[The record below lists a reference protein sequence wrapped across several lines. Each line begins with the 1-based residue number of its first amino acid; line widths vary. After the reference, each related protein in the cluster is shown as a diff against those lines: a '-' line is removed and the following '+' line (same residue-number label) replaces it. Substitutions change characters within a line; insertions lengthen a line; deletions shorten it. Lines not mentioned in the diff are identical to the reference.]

1 MSLAATLALAV
12 WVLLATV
19 TLNVVLDQRGQAQA
33 NAELVDR
40 ADSAMATVEVGA
52 AGRVTVS
59 DPSDDALLDAGTW
72 IIAGGRILEQPPG
85 NASLEPSVQA
95 VAATP
100 GRFLDVPGD
109 KPLRLHSEA
118 VRIDGRQV
126 ATVVTSLSLVPYQQS
141 AHAVLVGSAV
151 LAVVMVGAAYLV
163 ARASV
168 TSALRPV
175 QEMTSQAQ
183 EWVDVDVD
191 RRFGPGPRPR
201 ELALLAATL
210 DGWLARMSA
219 MLRYEKQLVAEISHE
234 LRTPLSRI
242 LVEADHAEEATLS
255 SAAGTGAS
263 PATPQ
268 SLEAAQSREAASALE
283 AAQALAAIADSARE
297 MEAILGTLL
306 ATARTE
312 AGGLAG
318 RCDAGQVVQ
327 GLARRAGEGARV
339 RVVVQPPLPSVPAAG
354 LDALVLERAVA
365 PVLENALRHAATEVR
380 IRVTNDDREVF
391 VDVADDGPGVPD
403 AVRDHVFEPGRRA
416 AVGDDHGGAGLG
428 LALARRLTTA
438 AGGTISLLD
447 TGQGATFRL
456 ALPRG

>member
-1 MSLAATLALAV
+1 MRSRRSLRSGVSLAATLVLAV

-33 NAELVDR
+33 NAELRDR
-40 ADSAMATVEVGA
+40 ADSAMATVDA
-52 AGRVTVS
+52 DASGRVTVI

-72 IIAGGRILEQPPG
+72 VNAGGRILERPPG
-85 NASLEPSVQA
+85 SASLVPAVEA
-95 VAATP
+95 VAAAP

-118 VRIDGRQV
+118 VSIDGRQV

-141 AHAVLVGSAV
+141 ANAVLVGSAV

-163 ARASV
+163 VRAGV

-175 QEMTSQAQ
+175 QEMTTQAQ

-242 LVEADHAEEATLS
+242 LVEADLAEEATLS
-255 SAAGTGAS
+255 SAVETA
-263 PATPQ
+263 
-268 SLEAAQSREAASALE
+268 ESRE
-283 AAQALAAIADSARE
+283 AAQALAAIADTARE

-312 AGGLAG
+312 SGAPAG

-339 RVVVQPPLPSVPAAG
+339 RVVVQPPLPTVPAAG

-416 AVGDDHGGAGLG
+416 PVGDDHGGAGLG

>member
-1 MSLAATLALAV
+1 MRRPWSLRARVSLAATLALAV

-19 TLNVVLDQRGQAQA
+19 TLNVVLDQRGRAQA
-33 NAELVDR
+33 NAELQDR
-40 ADSAMATVEVGA
+40 ADSAMATVNVDA
-52 AGRVTVS
+52 AGRPTVS
-59 DPSDDALLDAGTW
+59 DPSNDALLDTGTW
-72 IIAGGRILEQPPG
+72 IIAGGRVLQGPTG
-85 NASLEPSVQA
+85 NPSLVRSVED

-100 GRFLDVPGD
+100 GRYLDVPGD
-109 KPLRLHSEA
+109 KPLRLYSEVMTA
-118 VRIDGRQV
+118 NGRQV
-126 ATVVTSLSLVPYQQS
+126 ATVVTSLALEPYQQS
-141 AHAVLVGSAV
+141 ARAVLVGSTV
-151 LAVVMVGAAYLV
+151 LAVLLVGGAYLV
-163 ARASV
+163 VRASV

-175 QEMTSQAQ
+175 QEMTTQAR
-183 EWVDVDVD
+183 EWGDVDVD

-210 DGWLARMSA
+210 DGWLARLSA

-242 LVEADHAEEATLS
+242 LVEADLAEEATLS
-255 SAAGTGAS
+255 SAAATGES
-263 PATPQ
+263 
-268 SLEAAQSREAASALE
+268 LE
-283 AAQALAAIADSARE
+283 AAQALAAIADTARE

-312 AGGLAG
+312 SGALAG
-318 RCDAGQVVQ
+318 RCDAGQVVEE
-327 GLARRAGEGARV
+327 AAHRAGAGARV
-339 RVVVQPPLPSVPAAG
+339 RVVVQPPAPSVPPAG

-365 PVLENALRHAATEVR
+365 PVLENAVRHAATEVR
-380 IRVTNDDREVF
+380 IQVTHDDRQVF
-391 VDVADDGPGVPD
+391 VDVSDDGPGVPE

-416 AVGDDHGGAGLG
+416 DVGDGHDGAGLG

-447 TGQGATFRL
+447 SAQGATFRL